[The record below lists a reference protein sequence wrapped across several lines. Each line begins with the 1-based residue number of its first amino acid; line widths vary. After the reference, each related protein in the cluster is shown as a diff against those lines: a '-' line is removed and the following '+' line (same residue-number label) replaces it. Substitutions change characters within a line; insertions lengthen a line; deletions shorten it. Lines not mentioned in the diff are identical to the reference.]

1 MPKSLPSTESV
12 SGGVVDLEKGRKGR
26 KESGEDIRD
35 VSKKM
40 ELTLTL
46 LMVRAALFPIE
57 KTCLGELATWRSLKV
72 PLMVTETERK

>member
-1 MPKSLPSTESV
+1 MPKSLSSTESV

-26 KESGEDIRD
+26 KESGVIRD
-35 VSKKM
+35 ASKKL